1 MTQAVVEWTV
11 ENFVEETQPRRM
23 DEEALVRRCREGD
36 LMAYRSLYERYEQP
50 FLRTAL
56 RLLGRQQDAE
66 DAVQETFFKFYK
78 KIHHYRSG
86 SNFSTYFFRILIN
99 SCTDIL
105 RGRRPETALEAVPPA
120 LGREATHEL
129 RYTIDQAI
137 AGLPE
142 QMRTCFVLFAVEDL
156 RQEEIA
162 RILEISVG
170 AVKAHVHR
178 AKARL
183 RALLSLSREE
193 VMP

>member
-11 ENFVEETQPRRM
+11 ENFVEEMQPRRM

-50 FLRTAL
+50 FLRTAM
-56 RLLGRQQDAE
+56 RLVGRQQDAE
-66 DAVQETFFKFYK
+66 DAVQETFLKLYK
-78 KIHHYRSG
+78 KVNHYRSG

-99 SCTDIL
+99 SCYDIL
-105 RGRRPETALEAVPPA
+105 RTRRPETALDAVPSA
-120 LGREATHEL
+120 LGRESAHEL
-129 RYTIDQAI
+129 RYSLEQAI

-162 RILEISVG
+162 KILEISVG

-178 AKARL
+178 ARARL
-183 RALLSLSREE
+183 RALLSVSREE
-193 VMP
+193 VQT

>member
-1 MTQAVVEWTV
+1 M
-11 ENFVEETQPRRM
+11 EETQPRRM

-66 DAVQETFFKFYK
+66 DAVQETFFKLYK
-78 KIHHYRSG
+78 KVHHYRSG

-105 RGRRPETALEAVPPA
+105 RTRRSETALDAVPPV
-120 LGREATHEL
+120 LGRESTHEL
-129 RYTIDQAI
+129 RYSIEQAI

-162 RILEISVG
+162 QILEISVG

-178 AKARL
+178 ARARL

-193 VMP
+193 AMP